1 MYRYL
6 WSNGPKEASLEFPD
20 YLFEEH
26 FGKQIPSFPPREVL
40 FDYIKGRWKKHDLR
54 RYVKFQHIVKDVKY
68 NASTDN
74 FCVRV
79 KRLEEDT
86 VLPPE
91 KFDYVI
97 NASGHFSVPNVP
109 EFEGFRKFN
118 GEKKSE
124 DLH

>member
-1 MYRYL
+1 MATAITALLCVSCVTVELILGSCGWR
-6 WSNGPKEASLEFPD
+6 SSCTAMPA
-20 YLFEEH
+20 
-26 FGKQIPSFPPREVL
+26 
-40 FDYIKGRWKKHDLR
+40 KKHDLR
-54 RYVKFQHIVKDVKY
+54 RYVRFQHVVRDVKY
-68 NASTDN
+68 NASADD

-79 KRLEEDT
+79 KKLEEDT

-118 GEKKSE
+118 GE
-124 DLH
+124 